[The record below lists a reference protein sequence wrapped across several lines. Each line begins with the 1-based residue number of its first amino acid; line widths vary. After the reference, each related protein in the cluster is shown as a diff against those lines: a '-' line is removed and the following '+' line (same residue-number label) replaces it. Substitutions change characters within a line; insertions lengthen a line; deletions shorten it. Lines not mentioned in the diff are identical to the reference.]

1 MNILAFNIET
11 IPDIDGGQKIHQLQ
25 GLDDSSTSKALFHL
39 RQQKTGSRKLPL
51 YLQRIASISVVY
63 RGMGEDMGHEVSVR
77 SLGDE
82 NSSEADLLKL
92 FFDEIEQRTPTL
104 VSWDGTGFDLPVI
117 HYRSLKN
124 NVSAP
129 GYWEAGD
136 NNNSFRHDN
145 YLSRYHD
152 RHTDLMDV
160 LSSYNESEG
169 APLNDIALMLGYPG
183 KQGMD
188 DSQIWNEFKQGNIE
202 LIRHYGET
210 GVLNNYLVYLRFQL
224 IRGQITEDEL
234 SQEFTLLRNAL
245 ENSELEHLK
254 DFAETWKNA

>member
-1 MNILAFNIET
+1 MNVLAFNIET
-11 IPDIDGGQKIHQLQ
+11 IPDIDGGQRIHKLQ

-39 RQQKTGSRKLPL
+39 RQQQTGSRKLPL

-63 RGMGEDMGHEVSVR
+63 RGMGEDMGHEVSVN

-82 NSSEADLLKL
+82 KSTEADLLTL
-92 FFDEIEQRTPTL
+92 FFNEIEQRTPTL

-117 HYRSLKN
+117 HYRALKN
-124 NVSAP
+124 NVAAP
-129 GYWEAGD
+129 GYWEKGD

-160 LSSYNESEG
+160 LSSYNESDG

-188 DSQIWNEFKQGNIE
+188 DSEIWESYQAGNVAA
-202 LIRHYGET
+202 IRQYGET
-210 GVLNNYLVYLRFQL
+210 SVLNNYLVYLRFQL
-224 IRGQITEDEL
+224 IRGAIDETELAE
-234 SQEFTLLRNAL
+234 ETALLRSTL
-245 ENSELEHLK
+245 ENSGQSHLV
-254 DFAETWKNA
+254 DFAEAWGKA